1 MSGGLKGRLAL
12 FASLGVLGGISVAA
26 SAAAR
31 PIDSVYPRHQN
42 SSSTHDPATSPD
54 IQAYDRA
61 KVAQLLKEG
70 F

>member
-12 FASLGVLGGISVAA
+12 LASLGVLGGISVAA

-31 PIDSVYPRHQN
+31 PIDSVYPRHHTT
-42 SSSTHDPATSPD
+42 SSKHDPATLPD
-54 IQAYDRA
+54 ITAYDRA
-61 KVAQLLKEG
+61 KLAQLIREG